1 MKPRFLL
8 VQGRSLDQLGSSIQ
22 YFPDNWKDEFST
34 MKKLG
39 FYGIEWIY
47 DKKSEISN
55 PFLNEFGRK
64 EIKFFSSKYDIHL
77 ENIVFDWFLHNPL
90 FLNDK
95 FTIHQ
100 KKEKLSNLIH
110 LSILSGFKKIILPLL
125 EKNSVREPSL
135 QDELIEYFHSSTILQ
150 SNNIEIHLETDLNPE
165 EELKLIQ
172 EIDNKKIKICFD
184 MGNSASYG
192 YDPNVVINTLGN
204 AIGSVHI
211 KDREDNGSSVPL
223 GNGNVNF
230 NDVFK
235 NLKKID
241 FQGNYSLQIYRNT
254 LTNNFKLLEES
265 LTFITNLINSDNY
278 D

>member
-1 MKPRFLL
+1 
-8 VQGRSLDQLGSSIQ
+8 
-22 YFPDNWKDEFST
+22 
-34 MKKLG
+34 
-39 FYGIEWIY
+39 
-47 DKKSEISN
+47 
-55 PFLNEFGRK
+55 
-64 EIKFFSSKYDIHL
+64 
-77 ENIVFDWFLHNPL
+77 
-90 FLNDK
+90 
-95 FTIHQ
+95 
-100 KKEKLSNLIH
+100 
-110 LSILSGFKKIILPLL
+110 
-125 EKNSVREPSL
+125 
-135 QDELIEYFHSSTILQ
+135 
-150 SNNIEIHLETDLNPE
+150 
-165 EELKLIQ
+165 
-172 EIDNKKIKICFD
+172 